1 MARNNMMLMAINLII
16 RMVIFCFIS
25 EQFKL
30 VNAGGGKGWMPAHAT
45 FYGEADGTSTDM
57 GKLVT

>member
-1 MARNNMMLMAINLII
+1 MMLMAINLII

-30 VNAGGGKGWMPAHAT
+30 VNAGGGKGWMPAHAK
-45 FYGEADGTSTDM
+45 FYGEAYGTSTGM